1 MSLSNAYAATSR
13 LPGSSVT
20 MRMLLNIVIMA
31 TLAYAALLLLVF
43 VAQPHLIYFNETGR
57 DIIATP
63 DQAGLAYEPVKLST
77 VDGETL
83 HGWFVPAP
91 AKGVDKGTVLFFHGN
106 AGNISHRMEYL
117 LMFHRLGYDTFIFDY
132 RGYGQS
138 SGSPSES
145 GTSLDAEAAWRYLTA
160 TKGISP
166 ARMVLFGESLGGAVA
181 ARLAAHVTASG
192 AMPAALV
199 LASTFTSVPD
209 VAAKIYPFLPVRLLS
224 RFDYNTL
231 GYLRSVTSPVFI
243 AHSPQ
248 DEIIPFEHGRTLY
261 QAAPEPKQFLELQ
274 GGHND
279 GFIFMRETWVKA
291 LGEFIDMSLQR

>member
-1 MSLSNAYAATSR
+1 
-13 LPGSSVT
+13 

-31 TLAYAALLLLVF
+31 TIAYAALVLLVF
-43 VAQPHLIYFNETGR
+43 FAQPRLIYFPEIGR
-57 DIIATP
+57 DIVATP

-77 VDGETL
+77 ADGETL

-91 AKGVDKGTVLFFHGN
+91 AAKATVLFFHGN